1 MGDHLLRQQDGWN
14 VAAPTSS
21 YSPLELTVELMG
33 AKPFN
38 PKILAER
45 EGFYYLRYLQMPM
58 NTTLTA

>member
-38 PKILAER
+38 PKILAEK
-45 EGFYYLRYLQMPM
+45 EGFEPSIELLDPI
-58 NTTLTA
+58 TV